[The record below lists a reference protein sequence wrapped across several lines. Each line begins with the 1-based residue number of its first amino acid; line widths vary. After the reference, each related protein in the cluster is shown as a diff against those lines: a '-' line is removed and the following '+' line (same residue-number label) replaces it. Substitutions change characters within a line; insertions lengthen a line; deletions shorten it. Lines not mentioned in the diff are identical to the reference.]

1 MNIKIMRRGEVWLY
15 SADPTVGDE
24 IGKTR
29 PAIIVSNNDLGTLR
43 LKIVVPITGWQEVF
57 EQVGWMVPIE
67 PTQTNGLTKQS
78 AADTFQIRSVSQQRL
93 VKRIG
98 TLSEIK
104 MELISEALALVLK
117 IHTQDSG

>member
-117 IHTQDSG
+117 IHT